1 MRKMN
6 NAMAC
11 IAIGVAA
18 SAFSAPS
25 LAGTAEEIAA
35 LNEEIILLQ
44 ARLKKL
50 EVEEKIAKQQAEIA
64 TSERAANLAR
74 GQEVKKDPPVP
85 VVRSTE
91 GYNGKTTAV
100 LAYSGGETVS
110 VKEGNTIPG
119 GWVVASIKVN
129 EVILKKDGRS
139 TALKFAHAPTAQPG
153 LPGTP

>member
-6 NAMAC
+6 NFAAAL
-11 IAIGVAA
+11 AIGVSVAT
-18 SAFSAPS
+18 FSAPS
-25 LAGTAEEIAA
+25 VAGTAEEIAA

-50 EVEEKIAKQQAEIA
+50 EVEEKIAKQQEGIA
-64 TSERAANLAR
+64 LSERAANIAR
-74 GQEVKKDPPVP
+74 GHDVKKDALVP

-91 GYNGKTTAV
+91 GYNGKITAV

-119 GWVVASIKVN
+119 GWVVTSIKVN
-129 EVILKKDGRS
+129 EVVLKKDGKS
-139 TALKFAHAPTAQPG
+139 TSLKFAHAPTALPAQP
-153 LPGTP
+153 

>member
-1 MRKMN
+1 
-6 NAMAC
+6 MAGLAVC
-11 IAIGVAA
+11 VSVAGFPSVAA
-18 SAFSAPS
+18 
-25 LAGTAEEIAA
+25 AGTAEEIAA

-74 GQEVKKDPPVP
+74 GHDIPKEPTAP

-91 GYNGKTTAV
+91 GYNGKITAV

-110 VKEGNTIPG
+110 VKEGSTIPG

-129 EVILKKDGRS
+129 EVVLKKNGKQTS
-139 TALKFAHAPTAQPG
+139 LKFAHAPSASAAP
-153 LPGTP
+153 LATP